1 MTDFDPNAEP
11 STQEEADAYVNWCA
25 QNFMRASTNGSHTY
39 RSALRCAHWL
49 LVVAIAQLHLDD
61 DWERDREALL
71 EQLAAYQRLARVIER
86 QRDHV
91 PVERLILL
99 RSSLDCWESVGEW
112 SASLLHA
119 GKNAV
124 SALLLIEMYPLV
136 DLWELPAPDAW
147 ALLDEG
153 CQVLADINLADG
165 LDFADYAIRPDDM
178 VIARYTW
185 QRANNIAR
193 HVGIRLSEN

>member
-1 MTDFDPNAEP
+1 MSDFDPNVEP
-11 STQEEADAYVNWCA
+11 STQDEADAYINWCA
-25 QNFMRASTNGSHTY
+25 ENFMRLSSDGARTY

-61 DWERDREALL
+61 GVERDRDALL

-91 PVERLILL
+91 PAERLILL
-99 RSSLDCWESVGEW
+99 RSSLDCWEGVGEW
-112 SASLLHA
+112 SVALLNA
-119 GKNAV
+119 AKSAV
-124 SALLLIEMYPLV
+124 SALLLIECYPLV
-136 DLWELPAPDAW
+136 DLWSLDAPDAW
-147 ALLDEG
+147 VLLDDG
-153 CQVLADINLADG
+153 CQQLADINVAEELSFD
-165 LDFADYAIRPDDM
+165 DYAIRPDEM
-178 VIARYTW
+178 VIAKYTW